1 MVVNLVSVIFKSIKL
16 RNSFEISTKFNTKI
30 NSLYLF
36 FSPQKSLKTLQL
48 IINKIKAWNSSLELV
63 L

>member
-1 MVVNLVSVIFKSIKL
+1 MVVSLVSYQ
-16 RNSFEISTKFNTKI
+16 NKFFVR
-30 NSLYLF
+30 F

-48 IINKIKAWNSSLELV
+48 IINKIKAWNSYLELV